1 MTFTLEGHTF
11 KASLEG
17 RKFSFGRLTQRIEQN
32 RFRQAMIER
41 VRNYANEQ
49 HPLVAAILKKLE
61 AEKQRQQQ
69 SEASRRNLSIAG
81 SP

>member
-11 KASLEG
+11 KASQVD
-17 RKFSFGRLTQRIEQN
+17 RKFSYGRLMQRIEQN

-41 VRNYANEQ
+41 VRNYTDEQ
-49 HPLVAAILKKLE
+49 RPQVTAILQKLE